1 MKTILYIFITL
12 TTFYLTSILT
22 SCTPNNPQPNPSP
35 NTTSANSN
43 WKFKFSINGITY
55 KAEGNNTNDYNGGDN
70 FCYASGINGIK
81 DIYMRI
87 NTLNSTSYISGGFG
101 AAVITIDNPILGTN
115 PLTSCVLISIPWYNS
130 NLPITSP
137 SYDGYSLT
145 LNGPKLLNSNVT
157 SLGIRL
163 PINIT
168 DLGTPGNNDGITFGN
183 PIKGNFS
190 GTIYV
195 KSGGTEYDTP
205 VTIDIDFVALRL

>member
-12 TTFYLTSILT
+12 TTFHITCILT

-55 KAEGNNTNDYNGGDN
+55 KAEGNNTNDYFGGN
-70 FCYASGINGIK
+70 FCHATGLLNSK
-81 DIYMRI
+81 DIYMK
-87 NTLNSTSYISGGFG
+87 LNSIVSSSYISGTIG
-101 AAVITIDNPILGTN
+101 AASITIDNPVLGTN
-115 PLTSCVLISIPWYNS
+115 PYTSCSLISFPWYNN
-130 NLPITSP
+130 NLPQTSIV
-137 SYDGYSLT
+137 DGYSQT
-145 LNGPKLLNSNVT
+145 LNGPKLPNSNANF
-157 SLGIRL
+157 GIRL

-168 DLGTPGNNDGITFGN
+168 DLGTPGNNDEITFGN
-183 PIKGNFS
+183 PIKGNYS

>member
-1 MKTILYIFITL
+1 MKLTFLSFITL
-12 TTFYLTSILT
+12 SIISLTSILT
-22 SCTPNNPQPNPSP
+22 SCNQNNPQPNPNP
-35 NTTSANSN
+35 NTTSANSI
-43 WKFKFSINGITY
+43 WKFKFTINGTTY

-70 FCYASGINGIK
+70 FCYASGTNEIK
-81 DIYMRI
+81 EIYMRI
-87 NTLNSTSYISGGFG
+87 NTLNPASYISGGFG
-101 AAVITIDNPILGTN
+101 AAAITIDNPILGTN
-115 PLTSCVLISIPWYNS
+115 PLTSCALISIPWYNN

-168 DLGTPGNNDGITFGN
+168 DIGTPGNNDGITFGN
-183 PIKGNFS
+183 PIKGNYS

-195 KSGGTEYDTP
+195 KSGGSNYDTP